1 MFDKKIA
8 LFNQSA
14 ENRNQALALLAK
26 EFVKAK
32 VVEDNFL
39 EGIMAREAVF
49 PTGLELNKMG
59 VAIPHTDPEYVK
71 ENQIGFM
78 TLKKPVIFQFMG
90 DITQEVEVSLIFM
103 MALKEGEKQLEMLP
117 KLMDLFMMDDVMD
130 ALKEAKTY
138 DDYYQIISESGLI
151 D

>member
-14 ENRNQALALLAK
+14 ENRKQALALLAK
-26 EFVKAK
+26 EFIKAK

-49 PTGLELNKMG
+49 PTGLELNRMG

-90 DITQEVEVSLIFM
+90 DITQEVKVSVIFM

-138 DDYYQIISESGLI
+138 DDYYQIISGSGLI

>member
-14 ENRNQALALLAK
+14 ENRKQALALLAK

-71 ENQIGFM
+71 ENQISFM
-78 TLKKPVIFQFMG
+78 TLEKPVIFQFMG
-90 DITQEVEVSLIFM
+90 DITQEVEVSVIFM

-117 KLMDLFMMDDVMD
+117 KLMDMFMMDDVMD